1 MTART
6 VTFAVQLG
14 SGGFEVAHR
23 VADALKYRYYD
34 WEVTSQAAAQAG
46 VSPETIAAA
55 EHAPS
60 FLERIVER
68 LLAPGLYDDEAMGR
82 LSVETMSS
90 AIRTLS
96 SGQYRQL
103 IESVVKELSERGEA
117 VVVGHAGQIVLR
129 DTPGVA
135 KVLVC
140 GSPARRAARLVVD
153 EGLTLEAA
161 TAAVRDSDKQRN
173 AFFKQTYNVDLLSAS
188 LYDLA
193 LNTDQVGV
201 DAAVDLVLAVADR
214 VTGFVP
220 EAEGEA
226 AGRED

>member
-6 VTFAVQLG
+6 ITFALQLG
-14 SGGFEVAHR
+14 SGGFEIAHR

-68 LLAPGLYDDEAMGR
+68 LLAPGIYDDESMGR

-96 SGQYRQL
+96 SGQYRHF
-103 IESVVKELSERGEA
+103 IENVVRELAERGDA
-117 VVVGHAGQIVLR
+117 VIVGHAGQIVLK
-129 DTPGVA
+129 DMPGTL
-135 KVLVC
+135 KVLVV
-140 GSPARRAARLVVD
+140 GSPERRAERLAQD
-153 EGLTLEAA
+153 EGLSREAA
-161 TAAVRDSDKQRN
+161 AAAVRDSDRQRN
-173 AFFKQTYNVDLLSAS
+173 SFFKQIYNVELLSAS
-188 LYDLA
+188 LYDLT
-193 LNTDQVGV
+193 LNTDRLSIEAATQLVL
-201 DAAVDLVLAVADR
+201 DAAPQIA
-214 VTGFVP
+214 GFHP
-220 EAEGEA
+220 EKSET
-226 AGRED
+226 